1 MKQSFPYSV
10 EFLSPAVL
18 RPYPGNPRTHNDRQ
32 INQIARSIEQ
42 FGFTNPVLISEAYEI
57 IAGHGR
63 VQAAKRLELKAV
75 PTVRLAHLS
84 PAQRRAY
91 VLADNKLALNAG
103 WDREM
108 LAIELQALVDLD
120 FSMDTIGFEVAE
132 VDIVLEEA
140 RGANASA
147 TAEDQLPEV
156 QQHRPVSRV
165 GDFWQLGAHRLL
177 CGDALQKASYVT
189 LLGGE
194 QAEMVFTD
202 PPYNVPIHGHVC
214 GSGSVRYRE
223 FPMACGEMTETE
235 FTKFLEI
242 SLNLMAESCRDGALH
257 FVCMDWRHLF
267 EALTAGRNVHGN
279 LKNLVVWN
287 KDNGGMGSFYRSKH
301 ELILIWK
308 HGKAPHINN
317 IELGR
322 HGRNRTNVW
331 DYPGTNTL
339 RGRPLE
345 EVGLH
350 PTIKPTALV
359 ADALMDAS
367 SRNGIILD
375 PFAGSGT
382 ILIAA
387 ETSGRRARAIE
398 IDPLYVDVA
407 IRRWQTFTGKLAVL
421 HPTSET
427 FEEIERKRIGCA
439 AATEPFLQP
448 EAR

>member
-1 MKQSFPYSV
+1 MKQNSPYNI
-10 EFLSPAVL
+10 ELLSPAAL
-18 RPYPGNPRTHNDRQ
+18 RPYPGNPRTHSSKQ
-32 INQIARSIEQ
+32 IKQIARSIEQ
-42 FGFTNPVLISEAYEI
+42 FGFTNPVLISDINEI

-63 VQAAKRLELKAV
+63 VEAAKLLDLQAV

-120 FSMDTIGFEVAE
+120 FSMDAIGFELAE

-140 RGANASA
+140 HEANARA

-156 QQHRPVSRV
+156 QSDRPVSRV
-165 GDFWQLGAHRLL
+165 DDVWQLGSHRLL
-177 CGDALQKASYVT
+177 CGDALDPAAFVT
-189 LLGGE
+189 LLGDE
-194 QAEMVFTD
+194 RAEMVFTD
-202 PPYNVPIHGHVC
+202 PPYNVPIDGHVC
-214 GSGSVRYRE
+214 GSGNVRHRE
-223 FPMACGEMTETE
+223 FAMASGEMTETE
-235 FTKFLEI
+235 YTKFLEI
-242 SLNLMAESCRDGALH
+242 ILGRMAEVSRDGALH

-267 EALTAGRNVHGN
+267 EALTAGRTAHGN

-287 KDNGGMGSFYRSKH
+287 KDNGGMGSLYRSKH

-308 HGKAPHINN
+308 HGTAPHINN

-322 HGRNRTNVW
+322 YGRNRTNVW
-331 DYPGTNTL
+331 DYPAANTL
-339 RGRPLE
+339 RRCGFE
-345 EVGLH
+345 DVDLH
-350 PTIKPTALV
+350 PTVKPTAMV

-387 ETSGRRARAIE
+387 ERTGRRGRAIE

-421 HPTSET
+421 HSTSET
-427 FEEIERKRIGCA
+427 FEEIERKRLECA
-439 AATEPFLQP
+439 PPESVLRP

>member
-1 MKQSFPYSV
+1 MKQNPPYNI
-10 EFLSPAVL
+10 ELLSPAAL
-18 RPYPGNPRTHNDRQ
+18 RPYPGNPRTHSSKQ
-32 INQIARSIEQ
+32 IKQIARSIEQ
-42 FGFTNPVLISEAYEI
+42 FGFTNPVLISDINEI

-63 VQAAKRLELKAV
+63 VEAAKILDLQAV

-120 FSMDTIGFEVAE
+120 FSMDAIGFELAE

-140 RGANASA
+140 HEANARA

-156 QQHRPVSRV
+156 QLHRPVSRV
-165 GDFWQLGAHRLL
+165 DDLWQLGSHRLL
-177 CGDALQKASYVT
+177 CANSMEQAAYVT
-189 LLGGE
+189 LLGDE
-194 QAEMVFTD
+194 LAEMVFTD
-202 PPYNVPIHGHVC
+202 PPYNVPIDGHVC
-214 GSGSVRYRE
+214 GLGSVRHRE
-223 FPMACGEMTETE
+223 FAMASGEMTETE
-235 FTKFLEI
+235 YTKFLVTV
-242 SLNLMAESCRDGALH
+242 LGLMAQASGNGALH

-301 ELILIWK
+301 ELVLIWK
-308 HGKAPHINN
+308 HGTAPHINN

-331 DYPGTNTL
+331 DYPGANTL
-339 RGRPLE
+339 RSCWPK

-350 PTIKPTALV
+350 PTIKPTAMV

-367 SRNGIILD
+367 SRNGIVLD

-387 ETSGRRARAIE
+387 EKTGRHGRAIE

-421 HPTSET
+421 HSTLET
-427 FEEIERKRIGCA
+427 FEEIERKRHGCA
-439 AATEPFLQP
+439 PPGSILQP
-448 EAR
+448 ETR

>member
-1 MKQSFPYSV
+1 MKQNSPYNI
-10 EFLSPAVL
+10 ELLSPAAL
-18 RPYPGNPRTHNDRQ
+18 RPYPGNPRTHTNKQ
-32 INQIARSIEQ
+32 IKQIARSIEQ
-42 FGFTNPVLISEAYEI
+42 FGFTNPVLISDSNEI

-63 VQAAKRLELKAV
+63 VEAAKLLDLQAV
-75 PTVRLAHLS
+75 PTVRLSHLS

-120 FSMDTIGFEVAE
+120 FSMDAIGFELAE

-140 RGANASA
+140 REANARAA
-147 TAEDQLPEV
+147 TEDQLPEV
-156 QQHRPVSRV
+156 QSHRPVSRV
-165 GDFWQLGAHRLL
+165 DDVWQLGSHRLL
-177 CGDALQKASYVT
+177 CGDALDRAAYVT
-189 LLGGE
+189 LLGDE
-194 QAEMVFTD
+194 RAEMAFTD

-214 GSGSVRYRE
+214 GSGSVRHRE
-223 FPMACGEMTETE
+223 FAMASGEMTETE
-235 FTKFLEI
+235 YAKFLETV
-242 SLNLMAESCRDGALH
+242 LGLMAEACRNGALH

-267 EALTAGRNVHGN
+267 EALTAGRTVHGN

-308 HGKAPHINN
+308 NGTAPHINN

-331 DYPGTNTL
+331 DYPGANSL
-339 RGRPLE
+339 RSCRLD

-350 PTIKPTALV
+350 PTVKPTAMV

-367 SRNGIILD
+367 SRNGVILD

-387 ETSGRRARAIE
+387 ETTGRRGRAIE
-398 IDPLYVDVA
+398 IDPLYVDGA

-421 HPTSET
+421 HSTSET
-427 FEEIERKRIGCA
+427 FEEIERNRLGCA
-439 AATEPFLQP
+439 PAPEAFLRP